1 MSAAD
6 AVVIGAGPNGL
17 VAANLLAD
25 AGWDV
30 LVLEANDEPGG
41 AVRTAEVT
49 APGFRNDLFS
59 AFYPLGAAS
68 PVLRALELEEHG
80 LRWVRAPKVLAHPT
94 RDGPA
99 AVLSTDLDET
109 AVSLEQFAAGDG
121 DAWRHLF
128 ELWQRAG
135 RAFLDVLLSP
145 FPPVRGGA
153 RLAARLGARGLLDF
167 TRFALLSVRRVA
179 EERFA
184 GAGGGLLLAG
194 NAMHAD
200 LTPETAGSGVLGWLL
215 SNAGQEVGFPVPEGG
230 SGQLTAA
237 LVARLVARGGRL
249 ECGQRVTRIEVA
261 GGRVAGVRTATGE
274 FVIVRRAVL
283 ADVGAMALYR
293 HLLAPDHVPRRVL
306 DALERWQPGDAT
318 VKVDWALSAPIPWA
332 DPAVAPAGT
341 VHLADSIDEM
351 SLAAVQIATGH
362 VPAQPFLLFGQMTT
376 ADPTRSPPGT
386 ESAWAYTHV
395 PQRVRGDAG
404 PDAIKGIWDERDT
417 DAIVGRIEDRIEAYA
432 PGFRDRILA
441 RHVMTPP
448 MLEAA
453 DANLVGGDVNGGTA
467 QLHQQFV
474 FRPVIGLG
482 RAETPIPGL
491 YLASASA
498 HPGGGVHGACGANAA
513 RAALWHARLRTRR
526 R

>member
-99 AVLSTDLDET
+99 AVLSTD
-109 AVSLEQFAAGDG
+109 V

-145 FPPVRGGA
+145 LPPVRGGA

-179 EERFA
+179 DERFA

-194 NAMHAD
+194 NAIHAD

-237 LVARLVARGGRL
+237 LVARLVALGGRL

-274 FVIVRRAVL
+274 LDRR
-283 ADVGAMALYR
+283 
-293 HLLAPDHVPRRVL
+293 
-306 DALERWQPGDAT
+306 
-318 VKVDWALSAPIPWA
+318 S
-332 DPAVAPAGT
+332 
-341 VHLADSIDEM
+341 
-351 SLAAVQIATGH
+351 
-362 VPAQPFLLFGQMTT
+362 
-376 ADPTRSPPGT
+376 TR
-386 ESAWAYTHV
+386 
-395 PQRVRGDAG
+395 
-404 PDAIKGIWDERDT
+404 
-417 DAIVGRIEDRIEAYA
+417 
-432 PGFRDRILA
+432 L
-441 RHVMTPP
+441 
-448 MLEAA
+448 
-453 DANLVGGDVNGGTA
+453 
-467 QLHQQFV
+467 
-474 FRPVIGLG
+474 
-482 RAETPIPGL
+482 
-491 YLASASA
+491 
-498 HPGGGVHGACGANAA
+498 
-513 RAALWHARLRTRR
+513 
-526 R
+526 

>member
-30 LVLEANDEPGG
+30 LVLEVNDEPGG

-274 FVIVRRAVL
+274 FVTVRRAVL

-318 VKVDWALSAPIPWA
+318 VKVDWALSARIPWA

-386 ESAWAYTHV
+386 ESAWAYTHI

-404 PDAIKGIWDERDT
+404 HGVRGTWDESDADT
-417 DAIVGRIEDRIEAYA
+417 AADRIEQEIERRA
-432 PGFRDRILA
+432 PGFRATVRA
-441 RHVMTPP
+441 RNVQTPRV
-448 MLEAA
+448 LEGL
-453 DANLVGGDVNGGTA
+453 DANLVGGAVNGGTA
-467 QLHQQFV
+467 RLRQQLV
-474 FRPVIGLG
+474 LRPVPGLG
-482 RAETPIPGL
+482 GARTPISGL

-513 RAALWHARLRTRR
+513 HAALRATGRSADLG
-526 R
+526 